1 MENLLTILSFQTYR
15 KRLQPELAVA
25 NLGKSTHW
33 YYIEETKYP
42 KKSLNLVNGLTSL
55 QNYCR
60 KLFYIFHNHQV
71 LILTEQ

>member
-15 KRLQPELAVA
+15 KRLRPELTVA

-42 KKSLNLVNGLTSL
+42 KKIAKLGQWPHKFTELLPKAILHFSQSSSLNFN
-55 QNYCR
+55 
-60 KLFYIFHNHQV
+60 
-71 LILTEQ
+71 